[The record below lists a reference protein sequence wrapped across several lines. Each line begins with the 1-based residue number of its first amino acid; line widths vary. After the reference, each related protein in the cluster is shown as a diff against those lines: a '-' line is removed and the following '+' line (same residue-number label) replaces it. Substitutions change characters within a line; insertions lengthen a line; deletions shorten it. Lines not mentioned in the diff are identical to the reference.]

1 MKRWMKKRSAM
12 KVGENGG
19 GWKQTLL
26 ETREEHYQEEILCR
40 ESQLVATLAAEME
53 PRCQQN
59 HQLVTRG
66 WAPSST
72 RWNRETNDCCALK
85 SFCEACL
92 YNYEAG
98 ERGRWG

>member
-1 MKRWMKKRSAM
+1 MAHCCIMMKRWMEKCSAM

-40 ESQLVATLAAEME
+40 GSQLVGTLAAEME
-53 PRCQQN
+53 PRCQQS

-66 WAPSST
+66 WALSST
-72 RWNRETNDCCALK
+72 RWNRGTSSIDKLLFGFA
-85 SFCEACL
+85 
-92 YNYEAG
+92 
-98 ERGRWG
+98 